1 MMAGRVTHWREW
13 DEKEGGWEPAVTL
26 KKGARIG
33 LENALERK
41 LTKDEIAAIEKDI
54 APIKFMKTGFPDAKS
69 QDIKRSLGN
78 IRDLLPDKAISAYRK
93 SDSTT
98 TALID
103 EAMCFNLGINPD
115 SREWQHPSGESIAK
129 AAAAALKNFSCGK
142 GGRPRKLYR
151 EHLASYAL
159 LLWVRLGGSDCK
171 AWERDDVETPIVK
184 FMAALAGVVDDEI
197 LDMST
202 AAKLLNGAAKR
213 KK

>member
-1 MMAGRVTHWREW
+1 MAGRVTHWQDW
-13 DEKEGGWEPAVTL
+13 DGKEGGWEPAVTL
-26 KKGARIG
+26 KNGARIG
-33 LENALERK
+33 LENALERE

-54 APIKFMKTGFPDAKS
+54 APIKFMKTGFHDAKS
-69 QDIKRSLGN
+69 QDVKRSLGN
-78 IRDLLPDKAISAYRK
+78 IGKLLPDKAVSAYRK

-129 AAAAALKNFSCGK
+129 AAAAALENFRCGK
-142 GGRPRKLYR
+142 SGRPLKLYR

-159 LLWVRLGGSDCK
+159 LLWGRLGGRNCK
-171 AWERDDVETPIVK
+171 AWVRDDVATPIVN
-184 FMAALAGVVDDEI
+184 FMISLACIVDDVK
-197 LDMST
+197 LYKST